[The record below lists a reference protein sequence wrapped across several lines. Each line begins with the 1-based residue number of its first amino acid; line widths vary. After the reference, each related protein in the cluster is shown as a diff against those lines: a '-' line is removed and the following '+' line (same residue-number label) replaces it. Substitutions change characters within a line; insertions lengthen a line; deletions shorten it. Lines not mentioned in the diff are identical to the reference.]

1 MRRAAIGNSGGAGFA
16 SDRSISRETMGAEC
30 TTPPRAPPK
39 SRRATNTQN
48 RGFPYVDFFLTGSRW
63 AWQGPFMN

>member
-1 MRRAAIGNSGGAGFA
+1 
-16 SDRSISRETMGAEC
+16 MGAEC